1 MAEICINENDI
12 KSLIESYKRED
23 NSFNLYSYSEL
34 KGNKRVCKFFINNQE
49 CRIDIWIKRSSVKI
63 IPTKNPD
70 YANKLIEF
78 ITKNTQN
85 ADINGTQCVFKFD
98 KGMLDYLL
106 NKIDDEYCG
115 LITYTRNENIIRFKG
130 YNGDIV
136 TFTNYENRNKA
147 MIQAKPLVTF
157 GIIVNILTEI
167 TDISIDEIIDI
178 NKTLAN
184 VNMPTDKIRNKMKEL
199 LKNSYTYMDEAV
211 LKSISGSIILL
222 EQSDYSED
230 YTGHVTGVFK
240 ALEGYL
246 KKVLNK
252 RFNYKIKKKQSFSMF
267 YRDKG
272 NSSEIDLDNN
282 LTQDEKDSLNKLYTI
297 YSDKRNVYLH
307 STVDPS
313 QMRIIERMSEA
324 KDLADEILNEIE
336 SSYNI
341 FFSKK

>member
-1 MAEICINENDI
+1 MAEICINEKDI
-12 KSLIESYKRED
+12 KSLIESYKKE
-23 NSFNLYSYSEL
+23 NNTFNLYSYSEL

-49 CRIDIWIKRSSVKI
+49 CRIDIWIKKSSVKV
-63 IPTKNPD
+63 IPTKNPN

-85 ADINGTQCVFKFD
+85 ANISGTQSVFQFSRS
-98 KGMLDYLL
+98 MLDYLL

-136 TFTNYENRNKA
+136 TFTYYENKNKA

-178 NKTLAN
+178 NKALAN
-184 VNMPTDKIRNKMKEL
+184 VNMPTDKIREKMKNI
-199 LKNSYTYMDEAV
+199 LKNSYTYLDEAI
-211 LKSISGSIILL
+211 LKSISGSMTLL
-222 EQSDYSED
+222 EQNDYSED
-230 YTGHVTGVFK
+230 YTGHITGIFK

-246 KKVLNK
+246 KKVLSK
-252 RFNYKIKKKQSFSMF
+252 KFNYKIKKKQSFSMF
-267 YRDKG
+267 YKDKG
-272 NSSEIDLDNN
+272 NNSEIDLDNN
-282 LTQDEKDSLNKLYTI
+282 LTQDEKDALNRLYSI

-313 QMRIIERMSEA
+313 QMRIIEKISEA
-324 KDLADEILNEIE
+324 RNLADEILNKIE
-336 SSYNI
+336 SSYDV
-341 FFSKK
+341 FFNK

>member
-1 MAEICINENDI
+1 MAEICINEKDI
-12 KSLIESYKRED
+12 KSLIESYKKE
-23 NSFNLYSYSEL
+23 NNTFNLYSYSEL

-49 CRIDIWIKRSSVKI
+49 CRIDIWIKKSSVKV
-63 IPTKNPD
+63 IPTKNPN

-85 ADINGTQCVFKFD
+85 ANISGTQSVFQFSRS
-98 KGMLDYLL
+98 MLDYLL
-106 NKIDDEYCG
+106 NKIDDEYYG

-136 TFTNYENRNKA
+136 TFTYYENKNKA

-184 VNMPTDKIRNKMKEL
+184 VNMPTDKIREKMKNI
-199 LKNSYTYMDEAV
+199 LKNSYTYLDEAI
-211 LKSISGSIILL
+211 LKSISGSMTLL
-222 EQSDYSED
+222 EQNDYSED
-230 YTGHVTGVFK
+230 YTGHITGIFK

-246 KKVLNK
+246 KKVLSK
-252 RFNYKIKKKQSFSMF
+252 EFNYKIKKKQSFSMF
-267 YRDKG
+267 YKDKG
-272 NSSEIDLDNN
+272 NKSEIDLDNN
-282 LTQDEKDSLNKLYTI
+282 LTQDEKDALNRLYSI

-313 QMRIIERMSEA
+313 QMRIIEKISEA
-324 KDLADEILNEIE
+324 RNLADEILNKIE
-336 SSYNI
+336 SSYDV
-341 FFSKK
+341 FFNK

>member
-1 MAEICINENDI
+1 MAEICINESDI
-12 KSLIESYKRED
+12 KPLIESYKKVN

-34 KGNKRVCKFFINNQE
+34 KENKRVCKFFVDNQE
-49 CRIDIWIKRSSVKI
+49 CRLDIWIKKSSVKI
-63 IPTKNPD
+63 MPTKNPD

-85 ADINGTQCVFKFD
+85 ANVNGTQCVFQLNKN
-98 KGMLDYLL
+98 MVDYLL

-115 LITYTRNENIIRFKG
+115 LISYKKNGNIIRFKG

-136 TFTNYENRNKA
+136 TFTYYENKNKA

-157 GIIVNILTEI
+157 GIIVNILSEI

-184 VNMPTDKIRNKMKEL
+184 VNMPTDKIRNKMKNK
-199 LKNSYTYMDEAV
+199 LKNSYTYLDEAV
-211 LKSISGSIILL
+211 LKSISGSITLL
-222 EQSDYSED
+222 EQSSYSED

-246 KKVLNK
+246 KKVLSK
-252 RFNYKIKKKQSFSMF
+252 RFNYTIKKKQSFSMF
-267 YRDKG
+267 YREKG
-272 NSSEIDLDNN
+272 SPSEIDLDNN

-313 QMRIIERMSEA
+313 QMRIIEKISEA
-324 KDLADEILNEIE
+324 KDLADEILSEIE
-336 SSYNI
+336 STYNI
-341 FFSKK
+341 FFIRK

>member
-12 KSLIESYKRED
+12 KSLIESYKKEEK
-23 NSFNLYSYSEL
+23 SFNLYSYSEL
-34 KGNKRVCKFFINNQE
+34 KGNKRVCKFFLNNEE
-49 CRIDIWIKRSSVKI
+49 CRIDMWIKKSSVRI

-70 YANKLIEF
+70 YENKLIEF

-85 ADINGTQCVFKFD
+85 ANVNGTQCVFKFD
-98 KGMLDYLL
+98 KSMLDYLL

-115 LITYTRNENIIRFKG
+115 LISYTRDDNIIKFKG
-130 YNGDIV
+130 YNRDIV
-136 TFTNYENRNKA
+136 TFTYYENKNKA

-184 VNMPTDKIRNKMKEL
+184 VNMPTDKIRNKMKNK
-199 LKNSYTYMDEAV
+199 LKSSYSYLDEAI
-211 LKSISGSIILL
+211 LKSISGSITLL
-222 EQSDYSED
+222 EQSYYIED

-246 KKVLNK
+246 KKILCK
-252 RFNYKIKKKQSFSMF
+252 RFNYTIKKKQSFYMF
-267 YRDKG
+267 FRENGKP
-272 NSSEIDLDNN
+272 SKIDLDSN
-282 LTQDEKDSLNKLYTI
+282 LTQKEKDSLNRLYTI
-297 YSDKRNVYLH
+297 YNDKRNVYLH

-313 QMRIIERMSEA
+313 QMRIIEKIREA
-324 KDLADEILNEIE
+324 KDLVDEILSEIE
-336 SSYNI
+336 DSYNI
-341 FFSKK
+341 FFV

>member
-1 MAEICINENDI
+1 MAEICINEKDI
-12 KSLIESYKRED
+12 KSLIESYKKE
-23 NSFNLYSYSEL
+23 NNTFNLYSYSEL

-49 CRIDIWIKRSSVKI
+49 CRIDIWIKKSSVKV
-63 IPTKNPD
+63 IPTKNPN

-85 ADINGTQCVFKFD
+85 ANISGTQSVFQFSRS
-98 KGMLDYLL
+98 MLDYLL
-106 NKIDDEYCG
+106 NKIDDEYYG

-136 TFTNYENRNKA
+136 TFTYYENKNKA

-178 NKTLAN
+178 NKALAN
-184 VNMPTDKIRNKMKEL
+184 VNMPTDKIREKMKNI
-199 LKNSYTYMDEAV
+199 LKNSYTYLDEAI
-211 LKSISGSIILL
+211 LKSISGSMTLL
-222 EQSDYSED
+222 EQNDYSED
-230 YTGHVTGVFK
+230 YTGHITGIFK

-246 KKVLNK
+246 KKVLSK
-252 RFNYKIKKKQSFSMF
+252 EFNYKIKKKQSFSMF
-267 YRDKG
+267 YKDKG
-272 NSSEIDLDNN
+272 NKSEIDLDNN
-282 LTQDEKDSLNKLYTI
+282 LTQDEKDALNRLYSI

-313 QMRIIERMSEA
+313 QMRIIEKISEA
-324 KDLADEILNEIE
+324 RNLADEILNKIE
-336 SSYNI
+336 SSYDV
-341 FFSKK
+341 FFNK

>member
-1 MAEICINENDI
+1 MAEICINEKDI
-12 KSLIESYKRED
+12 KSLIESYKKE
-23 NSFNLYSYSEL
+23 NNTFNLYSYSEL

-49 CRIDIWIKRSSVKI
+49 CRIDIWIKKSSVKV
-63 IPTKNPD
+63 IPTKNPN

-85 ADINGTQCVFKFD
+85 ANISGTQSVFQFSRS
-98 KGMLDYLL
+98 MLDYLL
-106 NKIDDEYCG
+106 NKIDDEYYG

-136 TFTNYENRNKA
+136 TFTYYENKNKA

-178 NKTLAN
+178 NKALAN
-184 VNMPTDKIRNKMKEL
+184 VNMPTDKIREKMKNI
-199 LKNSYTYMDEAV
+199 LKNSYTYLDEAI
-211 LKSISGSIILL
+211 LKSISGSMTLL
-222 EQSDYSED
+222 EQNDYSED
-230 YTGHVTGVFK
+230 YTGHITGIFK

-246 KKVLNK
+246 KKVLSK
-252 RFNYKIKKKQSFSMF
+252 KFNYKIKKKQSFSMF
-267 YRDKG
+267 YKDKG
-272 NSSEIDLDNN
+272 NKSEIDLDNN
-282 LTQDEKDSLNKLYTI
+282 LTQDEKDALNRLYSI

-313 QMRIIERMSEA
+313 QMRIIEKISEA
-324 KDLADEILNEIE
+324 RNLADEILNKIE
-336 SSYNI
+336 SSYDV
-341 FFSKK
+341 FFNK